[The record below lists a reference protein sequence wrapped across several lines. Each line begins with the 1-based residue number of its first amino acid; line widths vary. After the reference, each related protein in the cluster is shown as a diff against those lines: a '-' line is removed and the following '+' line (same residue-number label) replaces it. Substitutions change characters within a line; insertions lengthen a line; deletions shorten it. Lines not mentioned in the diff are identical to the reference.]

1 MWLLIC
7 LQRNSED
14 LGVISSS
21 HRKAGAVYML
31 EEGKA
36 DRWVRGADS
45 QPFSLTGKSK
55 TVGYRL

>member
-1 MWLLIC
+1 MC

-31 EEGKA
+31 VMEEA

-45 QPFSLTGKSK
+45 QP
-55 TVGYRL
+55 V